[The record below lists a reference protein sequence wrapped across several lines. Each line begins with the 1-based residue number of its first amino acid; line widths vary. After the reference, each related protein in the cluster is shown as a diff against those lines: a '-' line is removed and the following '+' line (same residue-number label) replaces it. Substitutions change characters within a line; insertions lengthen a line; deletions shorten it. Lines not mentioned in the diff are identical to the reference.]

1 MVVMMVVLYV
11 VLGARAGR
19 FPNPEVPCLMCRARA
34 FGECPKVMRTYTT
47 VLYVEHVIRDNHLL
61 FHCL

>member
-34 FGECPKVMRTYTT
+34 FVSAQR
-47 VLYVEHVIRDNHLL
+47 
-61 FHCL
+61 